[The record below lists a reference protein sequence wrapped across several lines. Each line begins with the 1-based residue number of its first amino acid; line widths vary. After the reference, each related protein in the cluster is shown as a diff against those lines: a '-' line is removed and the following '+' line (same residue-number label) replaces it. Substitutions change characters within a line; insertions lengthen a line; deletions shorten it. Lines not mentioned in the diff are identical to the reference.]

1 MSQFVGRFSLT
12 NNTPLTV
19 SLPPTGMSAVVI
31 SNDSQ
36 FSVFASLNGT
46 ALNKTIPAG
55 IADSMTIP
63 NNSFNGSLILVPT
76 QQLSIQNSPANFVE
90 VTVYGRGEQVP
101 GIYPVSLNR
110 LSNSG
115 NDLGVQGG
123 LRARSTNTL
132 NGGSFLVTGSATQT
146 PFLKSLVITVT
157 KGGAAASGE
166 LIITGFDPLIVD
178 GAELIYEL
186 TCSTGAAMPPIHD
199 TFASPLPGTQGN
211 GLTITG
217 PGALSTATVAIAL
230 TYYLS

>member
-1 MSQFVGRFSLT
+1 MSQFVGRFSLV
-12 NNTPLTV
+12 NNVPLTV
-19 SLPPTGMSAVVI
+19 SLPSTGMSAVVI

-36 FSVFASLNGT
+36 FSLFASLNGT

-115 NDLGVQGG
+115 NDLGTQGI
-123 LRARSTNTL
+123 LRAKSSNNL
-132 NGGSFLVTGSATQT
+132 NGGSFTIVGTGQQI
-146 PFLKSLVITVT
+146 PYLKSLVITT
-157 KGGAAASGE
+157 SRGGAAANGE
-166 LIITGFDPLIVD
+166 LTITGFDPLVVD
-178 GAELIYEL
+178 GGELFYEL
-186 TCSTGAAMPPIHD
+186 ACSTTAAMPPIHD
-199 TFASPLPGTQGN
+199 TFASPLPGTPGN
-211 GLTITG
+211 VLTITG
-217 PGALSTATVAIAL
+217 PGALSTAVIGIVL
-230 TYYLS
+230 TYYLN

>member
-1 MSQFVGRFSLT
+1 
-12 NNTPLTV
+12 
-19 SLPPTGMSAVVI
+19 MSAVVI

-36 FSVFASLNGT
+36 FSLFASLNGT

-115 NDLGVQGG
+115 NDLGTQGI
-123 LRARSTNTL
+123 LRAFSTNTL
-132 NGGSFLVTGSATQT
+132 AGGSHAIGGVAGVT
-146 PFLKSLVITVT
+146 PFLKSVMFTAQ
-157 KGGAAASGE
+157 KGSAADIAQFH
-166 LIITGFDPLIVD
+166 ITGFDSTIVD
-178 GAELIYEL
+178 GGELWYEGNYA
-186 TCSTGAAMPPIHD
+186 TGAAMPPIHEV
-199 TFASPLPGTQGN
+199 FASPLPGTLG
-211 GLTITG
+211 GTITFNG
-217 PGALSTATVAIAL
+217 PTSVNAVVGCVV
-230 TYYLS
+230 TYYLN